1 MPRSSL
7 TMRDTPGCLTT
18 RVMPFSLPWG
28 ASGSPTPFTPCQ
40 ERRGRMVCRAL
51 HRSRHARVGM
61 NSVTTAT
68 ALPSWCRPHGQHG
81 RKCEAQPD
89 FWSRTHKQL
98 EAWLW
103 LRPRITG
110 GSTEKRAI
118 VRSMSEILRGIHN
131 ERHSRRCGVLLTG
144 KVCFFSCKFT

>member
-1 MPRSSL
+1 
-7 TMRDTPGCLTT
+7 
-18 RVMPFSLPWG
+18 
-28 ASGSPTPFTPCQ
+28 
-40 ERRGRMVCRAL
+40 MVFRAL

-68 ALPSWCRPHGQHG
+68 SLPSWCRPHGQHG

-89 FWSRTHKQL
+89 FWSRTNKQL

-131 ERHSRRCGVLLTG
+131 ERHSRRCSVLFTG
-144 KVCFFSCKFT
+144 RVCFFSCKFT